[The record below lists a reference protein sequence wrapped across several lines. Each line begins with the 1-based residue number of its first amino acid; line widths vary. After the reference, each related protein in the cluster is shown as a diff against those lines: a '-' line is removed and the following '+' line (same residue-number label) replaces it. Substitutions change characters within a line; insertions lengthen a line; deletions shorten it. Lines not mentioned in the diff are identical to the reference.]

1 MLKRY
6 TLVFFTILCVVFS
19 LEAQEDFSA
28 LWQDHF
34 SYFDIKDVTKSEFK
48 VYAASENVVFSYD
61 VNSNEVEKI
70 TTIQGL
76 SGELISTIEFSEENQ
91 LLLIGYQSGL
101 IEIYF
106 ETDQSVLSVVD
117 ILEQESIDP
126 SIKTIND
133 FYENEGL
140 VYVSTNFGISVYD
153 LERLEFG
160 DTYFIGN
167 NNSQIPIEKTTVFN
181 NFIYAACNDGNGV
194 RRALLTNPNLI
205 DSNQWQIITT
215 GSYVSIETINNRLYG
230 LRTDRN
236 LFEIINT
243 TITPVFNFDIL
254 PVDSDIDE
262 NQLLYTTQNSVF
274 IFNSAA
280 TLNAQIDQFIDLE
293 TRFNAAISFGP
304 DIYVAS
310 ENFGLLR
317 TNIND
322 ISSATEIRPD
332 GPLRNNGFR
341 IQAFR
346 DGVWVTFGE
355 HDQFLNPFPLNS
367 RGVSIL
373 RDEEW
378 TNIPFED
385 LLGMKE
391 LNKITINPNNPNQ
404 VFVSSFTDGLL
415 EFNDFVATN
424 VFDETNSP
432 LQSLIIPSLP
442 DLIDIRTGAAKFD
455 DDGLLWNLTSR
466 VDLAL
471 KNYNPAN
478 NQWQTFS
485 FEDFIEDPVN
495 DEIGFYDIAID
506 NNSGTKFIGSFFN
519 GLIGFNENENPRIK
533 QITSESQ
540 GLPNT
545 WVRSL
550 AMDNSGQLWVG
561 TAFGLRILFNP
572 SGFFDEELPQLE
584 PIIFLEDGLARELL
598 ENQVITDIEVDGSN
612 NKWVGTQDAG
622 VFFFTPNGQTTIQHF
637 TRDNSPLPSNAI
649 NDISID
655 ESNGTVYFSTPNGLL
670 SFRAGGSS
678 PVEELQDAHA
688 FPNPVRPEYNI
699 LGSNDLN
706 DINKGVKIVGL
717 TENVNV
723 KITDV
728 TGNLVAEAQSRVNRR
743 NSNLRTNFAIDGGT
757 GIWNGKNLANN
768 IVASGVYIIIINDL
782 DTFESK
788 IIKLLIVR

>member
-6 TLVFFTILCVVFS
+6 ALVFFTILSFGFTS
-19 LEAQEDFSA
+19 QAQEDFSA

-48 VYAASENVVFSYD
+48 VYAATENVVFSYD
-61 VNSNEVEKI
+61 VTSNEVEKI

-76 SGELISTIEFSEENQ
+76 SGELISTIEFSPENQ
-91 LLLIGYQSGL
+91 LLLIGYESGL

-106 ETDQSVLSVVD
+106 ESDQSVLSVVD
-117 ILEQESIDP
+117 ILEKESIDP
-126 SIKTIND
+126 STKTIND
-133 FYENEGL
+133 FYEHEGL
-140 VYVSTNFGISVYD
+140 AYISTNFGISVYD

-181 NFIYAACNDGNGV
+181 NFIYAACNGGNGV
-194 RRALLTNPNLI
+194 RKGLLTNPNLI
-205 DSNQWQIITT
+205 DSNQWQTITT
-215 GSYVSIETINNRLYG
+215 GSYVSIESINNRLYG

-236 LFEIINT
+236 LIEFVNDVLN
-243 TITPVFNFDIL
+243 PVFNFDVL
-254 PVDSDIDE
+254 PVDSDSDD
-262 NQLLYTTQNSVF
+262 NQLLYTNQNSVF
-274 IFNSAA
+274 IFNEAA
-280 TLNAQIDQFIDLE
+280 TLTTQINQFTDLE
-293 TRFNAAISFGP
+293 TRFNAAISFG
-304 DIYVAS
+304 DEIYIAT
-310 ENFGLLR
+310 ENFGVLR
-317 TNIND
+317 TNVNDLINV
-322 ISSATEIRPD
+322 TEIRPD

-346 DGVWVTFGE
+346 NGVWVTFGE
-355 HDQFLNPFPLNS
+355 HDQFLNPYPLNS
-367 RGVSIL
+367 RGISIL
-373 RDEEW
+373 MDEEW
-378 TNIPFED
+378 NNKPFD
-385 LLGMKE
+385 SLLGMRE
-391 LNKITINPNNPNQ
+391 LNKITINPENPNQ
-404 VFVSSFTDGLL
+404 VFVSSFIDGIL
-415 EFNDFVATN
+415 EFNNFEATN
-424 VFDETNSP
+424 FFDETNSP

-442 DLIDIRTGAAKFD
+442 NLIDIRTGASQFD
-455 DDGLLWNLTSR
+455 DEGNLWNLTSR

-471 KNYNPAN
+471 KSYNPAS

-485 FEDFIEDPVN
+485 FEDFIENPVN

-506 NNSGTKFIGSFFN
+506 NNTGTKYIGSFFN
-519 GLIGFNENENPRIK
+519 GLIAFNENENPRIK
-533 QITSESQ
+533 QLTSEAE
-540 GLPNT
+540 GLPNP
-545 WVRSL
+545 WIRSL
-550 AMDNSGQLWVG
+550 AIDNSGQLWVG
-561 TAFGLRILFNP
+561 TAFGLRVLFNT
-572 SGFFDEELPQLE
+572 SGFFEDENVILE

-598 ENQVITDIEVDGSN
+598 ENQAITDIEVDGSN
-612 NKWVGTQDAG
+612 NKWIGTQDAG
-622 VFFFTPNGQTTIQHF
+622 VFYFTPNGQTTIFHF
-637 TRDNSPLPSNAI
+637 TKDNSPLPSNAI

-678 PVEELQDAHA
+678 PVEELTDAYA
-688 FPNPVRPEYNI
+688 YPNPVRPEYNI

-757 GIWNGKNLANN
+757 GIWNGRNLANN
-768 IVASGVYIIIINDL
+768 VVASGVYLIIINDL